1 MNTKAGLMK
10 WLSALL
16 VCLLPFVARSKGLR
30 VDLSSYSQYRSYDMN
45 GLTLVLHRSLTK
57 DKARA
62 SRCLRFWRD
71 CFSRYEKIAPAT
83 ARSFKK
89 NKYKIYLY
97 SLPSTRGGM
106 EFIRKNTHLWDRR
119 INSYV
124 DKAIIIPRAYSYSFD
139 AEESLAY
146 IVHEMAHYR
155 HIVML
160 GEYGS
165 YNKKIKAAYTKAL
178 QNPKYRGTYAATNHL
193 EYFAETS
200 MAYLLKK
207 HSVSTFPAG
216 SRELYNSDGIGYKLC
231 QELWG
236 ENLAAYKPVQNTN
249 WAAANTPA
257 YSGKTTSPRL
267 DVISDLQIPKGRTLF
282 WTVGSGQRL
291 RLDRLYVGQKAEFVL
306 KAFGQP
312 DGISWSPPTWSYH
325 NLSIHNPATFR
336 RFTTVN
342 FSVRNRKIT
351 GVRFY

>member
-1 MNTKAGLMK
+1 MKTKAGLMK

-16 VCLLPFVARSKGLR
+16 VCLLPFVASSKGLR

-57 DKARA
+57 DRARA
-62 SRCLRFWRD
+62 TRCLYFWRD
-71 CFSRYEKIAPAT
+71 CFARYEKIAPDT

-89 NKYKIYLY
+89 NKYKIHLY

-106 EFIRKNTHLWDRR
+106 EFIRKNTHLWDNR

-155 HIVML
+155 HVVML
-160 GEYGS
+160 GEHGS

-178 QNPKYRGTYAATNHL
+178 RNPKYRGTYAATNHL

-207 HSVSTFPAG
+207 HSVSTFPTG
-216 SRELYNSDGIGYKLC
+216 SRELYNSDGVGYKLC

-249 WAAANTPA
+249 WAAANTSA
-257 YSGKTTSPRL
+257 SSGKTTSPQL

-291 RLDRLYVGQKAEFVL
+291 RIDRLYIGQPAQYVFT
-306 KAFGQP
+306 AFGQP
-312 DGISWSPPTWSYH
+312 DSISWNPPTWSYH
-325 NLSIHNPATFR
+325 RLNIQNPATLRQFN
-336 RFTTVN
+336 TVR
-342 FSVRNRKIT
+342 FSVRNSKVI